1 MRLVPYRYIVL
12 ALLLTIPT
20 PALAQRASPGAR
32 VPAEGSMA
40 AGGEAGFIASGDDDL
55 TPSFIVGGF
64 FEYYFTPR
72 LSLRPSVTFLDAGFD
87 DENDDSLR
95 QTRLGADVIYNWER
109 GKWHPFAG
117 GGLGVHSLRLKDN
130 GRAFGDTANQFGL
143 TALGGAE
150 YFFNRRTSLK
160 FEGRAMFVDDA
171 FGLDP
176 GGFAGTVGVKRYF

>member
-12 ALLLTIPT
+12 AALLTFPT
-20 PALAQRASPGAR
+20 SALAQRPSPGAR
-32 VPAEGSMA
+32 VPTEGSMA
-40 AGGEAGFIASGDDDL
+40 AGGEAGFLVSGDDDL
-55 TPSFIVGGF
+55 TPTPIVGGF

-72 LSLRPSVTFLDAGFD
+72 LSIRPSITFLDAGFD
-87 DENDDSLR
+87 LEEEDSLR

-117 GGLGVHSLRLKDN
+117 GGLGVHALRLKDN
-130 GRAFGDTANQFGL
+130 GRPFGDTANQFGV

-150 YFFNRRTSLK
+150 YFFNRRTSVK
-160 FEGRAMFVDDA
+160 FEGRAQFVDDA
-171 FGLDP
+171 FGVDP